1 MSHTMLPMRL
11 QVPVQKRN
19 TKWPSEWSTRV
30 LTIDVFTGTVTISRH
45 NHPENVL
52 YHSIEVECAQMW
64 PCFNPRTIRNDYRS
78 LEAMMTIRLL
88 GREVPVPLFVLDG
101 TVMVEAS
108 SFSSTPARRTASAGD
123 TPRTPRDFSFTSG
136 DPTMRNRPL
145 RRDAVDGDC
154 EAWMLRFT
162 SLESYEAAL
171 KILET
176 LQYPDGTLR
185 RVFGARGIQDLTL
198 VRQAWAARHAP
209 RPIEAAKR
217 TDGGLKEQPET
228 IAAKLK

>member
-1 MSHTMLPMRL
+1 
-11 QVPVQKRN
+11 
-19 TKWPSEWSTRV
+19 
-30 LTIDVFTGTVTISRH
+30 
-45 NHPENVL
+45 
-52 YHSIEVECAQMW
+52 
-64 PCFNPRTIRNDYRS
+64 
-78 LEAMMTIRLL
+78 
-88 GREVPVPLFVLDG
+88 
-101 TVMVEAS
+101 
-108 SFSSTPARRTASAGD
+108 
-123 TPRTPRDFSFTSG
+123 
-136 DPTMRNRPL
+136 
-145 RRDAVDGDC
+145 
-154 EAWMLRFT
+154 MLRFT

-209 RPIEAAKR
+209 RPIEAATR

>member
-1 MSHTMLPMRL
+1 
-11 QVPVQKRN
+11 
-19 TKWPSEWSTRV
+19 
-30 LTIDVFTGTVTISRH
+30 
-45 NHPENVL
+45 
-52 YHSIEVECAQMW
+52 
-64 PCFNPRTIRNDYRS
+64 
-78 LEAMMTIRLL
+78 MTIRLL

-101 TVMVEAS
+101 TEIVEAS

-123 TPRTPRDFSFTSG
+123 TPRTPRDFSFNLG

-154 EAWMLRFT
+154 EAWMLRFM
-162 SLESYEAAL
+162 SLESYEAVL

-198 VRQAWAARHAP
+198 VRQAWAARHGP
-209 RPIEAAKR
+209 RPTKAAKR
-217 TDGGLKEQPET
+217 TDVGLKEQPET